1 MTFLVNNPDNFPAE
15 LADGFLAANRRY
27 VRKVFG
33 GAVRATEST
42 PGKVAM
48 IIGGGTGHYPAFA
61 GWVGQGMADGVIF
74 GNIFSSPSAAQ
85 AVSVAKAAH
94 KGGGVLIAFGNY
106 AGDVLHFGEAAEM
119 LSSEGIDAR
128 IAVVTDDIASASPE
142 ELHLRRGI
150 CGWVTVFKVTG
161 AACEDGKSLDE
172 VIAVFDN
179 VNYRTRTL
187 GVAFSG
193 CTLPGAD
200 HPLFTVPAGKMG
212 VGLGVH
218 GEPGIYDADLG
229 SADRVAQVLVDGL
242 MKDRPV
248 NPGDRVIAL
257 LNGLGSTT
265 YEELFI
271 TYRTVE
277 RLLGEAGVYII
288 DCEVGEL
295 TTSLDMAGVSLTLT
309 WLDEEI
315 ERYWN
320 APVDTPAIRRGT
332 MQAPR
337 FIDESQLATEA
348 PQVTVKEPGSS
359 ASQAA
364 ARQIVSGLES
374 VLETLREHQDELGT
388 LDAFAGDG
396 DHGVGMVRGAENG
409 LAAARELAD
418 QGAGAKTVLARAG
431 EQWSAQAGGT
441 SGALW
446 GAMLAAAGR
455 ALGDTDAVDA
465 VAQVRAARGA
475 LDALQ
480 RIGKAEP
487 DDKTML
493 DAFIPCV
500 RTLESQVQAGK
511 PIGEAWR
518 KAAEAAES
526 AAQATAPMRPRI
538 GRARPLAERSVG
550 HADAGA
556 VSFAYIV
563 RAIADQMTGGRG
575 RAAPVPVL
583 LNSRRPIMEL

>member
-1 MTFLVNNPDNFPAE
+1 MTFLVNNPHSFPAE

-85 AVSVAKAAH
+85 ALSVAKAAH

-119 LSSEGIDAR
+119 LRSEGIDAR

-200 HPLFTVPAGKMG
+200 RPLFTVPAGKMG

-229 SADRVAQVLVDGL
+229 SADQVARVLVDGL
-242 MKDRPV
+242 MKDRPD

-277 RLLGEAGVYII
+277 RLLGEAGVHVI

-309 WLDEEI
+309 WVDKEI

-348 PQVTVKEPGSS
+348 PKVTVKEPGSS

-374 VLETLREHQDELGT
+374 VLETLRERQDELGT

-396 DHGVGMVRGAENG
+396 DHGVGMVRGVENG

-455 ALGDTDAVDA
+455 ALGDTDPVDA
-465 VAQVRAARGA
+465 AAQVRAAREA

-480 RIGKAEP
+480 RVGKAEP

-500 RTLESQVQAGK
+500 QTLESEVQAGK

-556 VSFAYIV
+556 VSFGYIV
-563 RAIADQMTGGRG
+563 RTIADRMTG
-575 RAAPVPVL
+575 
-583 LNSRRPIMEL
+583 

>member
-1 MTFLVNNPDNFPAE
+1 MTFLVNNPHSFPAE

-85 AVSVAKAAH
+85 ALSVAKAAH

-119 LSSEGIDAR
+119 LRSEGIDAR

-142 ELHLRRGI
+142 ELHMRRGI

-200 HPLFTVPAGKMG
+200 RPLFTVPAGKMG

-229 SADRVAQVLVDGL
+229 SADQVAQVLVDGL
-242 MKDRPV
+242 MKDRPD

-277 RLLGEAGVYII
+277 RLLGEAGVHVI

-295 TTSLDMAGVSLTLT
+295 TTSLDMAGISLTLT
-309 WLDEEI
+309 WVDKEI

-348 PQVTVKEPGSS
+348 PKVTVKEPGSS

-374 VLETLREHQDELGT
+374 VLETLRERQDELGT

-396 DHGVGMVRGAENG
+396 DHGVGMVRGVENG
-409 LAAARELAD
+409 LAAARQLAD

-455 ALGDTDAVDA
+455 ALGDTDPVDA
-465 VAQVRAARGA
+465 AAQVRAAREA

-480 RIGKAEP
+480 RVGKAEP

-500 RTLESQVQAGK
+500 QTLESEVQAGK

-518 KAAEAAES
+518 KAAEAAEA

-556 VSFAYIV
+556 VSFGYIV
-563 RAIADQMTGGRG
+563 RTIADRMTG
-575 RAAPVPVL
+575 
-583 LNSRRPIMEL
+583 

>member
-1 MTFLVNNPDNFPAE
+1 MTFLVNNPHNFPAE

-85 AVSVAKAAH
+85 ALSVAKAAH

-119 LSSEGIDAR
+119 LRSEGIDAR

-142 ELHLRRGI
+142 ELHMRRGI

-200 HPLFTVPAGKMG
+200 RPLFTVPAGKMG

-229 SADRVAQVLVDGL
+229 SADQVAQVLVDGL
-242 MKDRPV
+242 MKDRPD

-277 RLLGEAGVYII
+277 RLLGEAGVHVI

-309 WLDEEI
+309 WVDKEI

-332 MQAPR
+332 MQAPP

-348 PQVTVKEPGSS
+348 PKVTVKEPGSS

-374 VLETLREHQDELGT
+374 VLETLRERQDELGT

-396 DHGVGMVRGAENG
+396 DHGVGMVRGVENG
-409 LAAARELAD
+409 LAAARQLAD

-455 ALGDTDAVDA
+455 ALGDTDPVDA
-465 VAQVRAARGA
+465 AAQVRAAREA

-480 RIGKAEP
+480 RVGKAEP

-500 RTLESQVQAGK
+500 QTLESEVQAGK

-518 KAAEAAES
+518 KAAEAAEA

-556 VSFAYIV
+556 VSFGYIV
-563 RAIADQMTGGRG
+563 RTIADRMTG
-575 RAAPVPVL
+575 
-583 LNSRRPIMEL
+583 

>member
-1 MTFLVNNPDNFPAE
+1 MTFLVNNPHSFPAE

-85 AVSVAKAAH
+85 ALSVAKAAH

-119 LSSEGIDAR
+119 LRSEGIDAR

-142 ELHLRRGI
+142 ELHMRRGI

-200 HPLFTVPAGKMG
+200 RPLFTVPAGKMG

-229 SADRVAQVLVDGL
+229 SADQVAQVLVDGL
-242 MKDRPV
+242 MKDRPD

-277 RLLGEAGVYII
+277 RLLGEAGVHVI

-309 WLDEEI
+309 WVDKEI

-348 PQVTVKEPGSS
+348 PKVTVKEPGSS

-374 VLETLREHQDELGT
+374 VLETLRERQDELGT

-396 DHGVGMVRGAENG
+396 DHGVGMVRGVENG
-409 LAAARELAD
+409 LAAARQLAD

-455 ALGDTDAVDA
+455 ALGDTDPVDA
-465 VAQVRAARGA
+465 AAQVRAAREA

-480 RIGKAEP
+480 RVGKAEP

-500 RTLESQVQAGK
+500 QTLESEVQAGK

-556 VSFAYIV
+556 VSFGYIV
-563 RAIADQMTGGRG
+563 RTIAARMTG
-575 RAAPVPVL
+575 
-583 LNSRRPIMEL
+583 

>member
-1 MTFLVNNPDNFPAE
+1 MTFLVNNPDHFPAE

-27 VRKVFG
+27 ARKVFG

-42 PGKVAM
+42 PGKVALVV
-48 IIGGGTGHYPAFA
+48 GGGTGHYPAFA

-85 AVSVAKAAH
+85 AVSVARAAH

-106 AGDVLHFGEAAEM
+106 SGDVLHFGEAAER
-119 LSSEGIDAR
+119 LGSEGIDAR
-128 IAVVTDDIASASPE
+128 IAVVTDDIASAAPE
-142 ELHLRRGI
+142 QLHLRRGI

-229 SADRVAQVLVDGL
+229 SADQVAHVLVDGL
-242 MKDRPV
+242 MKDRPD

-277 RLLGEAGVYII
+277 RLLGEAGVHVL

-295 TTSLDMAGVSLTLT
+295 TTSLDMAGISLTLT
-309 WLDEEI
+309 WVDEEI

-332 MQAPR
+332 MAAPR

-348 PQVTVKEPGSS
+348 PRVAVKEPGSP
-359 ASQAA
+359 ASRAA
-364 ARQIVSGLES
+364 ARQIVAGLES
-374 VLETLREHQDELGT
+374 VLEALRERQDELGA

-396 DHGVGMVRGAENG
+396 DHGVGMVRGAESG
-409 LAAARELAD
+409 LAAARELAGH
-418 QGAGAKTVLARAG
+418 GAGARTVLACAG

-446 GAMLAAAGR
+446 GAMLTAAGR
-455 ALGDTDAVDA
+455 ALGDVDAVDA
-465 VAQVRAARGA
+465 AAQVRAVREA
-475 LDALQ
+475 LEAL
-480 RIGKAEP
+480 RRVGKAEP

-493 DAFIPCV
+493 DALIPCV
-500 RTLESQVQAGK
+500 RTLESQVRAGK

-518 KAAEAAES
+518 QAAEAAEA
-526 AAQATAPMRPRI
+526 AAQATAPLRPRI

-556 VSFAYIV
+556 VSLGCVV
-563 RAIADQMTGGRG
+563 RTIANRMTG
-575 RAAPVPVL
+575 
-583 LNSRRPIMEL
+583 

>member
-1 MTFLVNNPDNFPAE
+1 MTFLVNNPHNFPAE

-85 AVSVAKAAH
+85 ALSVGKAAH

-119 LSSEGIDAR
+119 LRSEGIDAR

-172 VIAVFDN
+172 VIAIFDN

-200 HPLFTVPAGKMG
+200 RALFTVPAGKMG

-229 SADRVAQVLVDGL
+229 SADQVARVLVDGL
-242 MKDRPV
+242 MKDRPD

-277 RLLGEAGVYII
+277 RLLGEAGVHVI

-309 WLDEEI
+309 WVDKEI

-348 PQVTVKEPGSS
+348 PKVTVKEPGSS

-374 VLETLREHQDELGT
+374 VLETLRERQDELGT

-396 DHGVGMVRGAENG
+396 DHGVGMVRGVENG

-418 QGAGAKTVLARAG
+418 RGAGAKTVLARAG

-455 ALGDTDAVDA
+455 ALGDTDPVDA
-465 VAQVRAARGA
+465 AAQVRAAREA

-480 RIGKAEP
+480 RVGKAEP

-500 RTLESQVQAGK
+500 QTLESEVRAGK

-556 VSFAYIV
+556 VSFGYIV
-563 RAIADQMTGGRG
+563 RTIAARMTG
-575 RAAPVPVL
+575 
-583 LNSRRPIMEL
+583 

>member
-1 MTFLVNNPDNFPAE
+1 MTFLVNNPHNFPAE

-85 AVSVAKAAH
+85 ALSVGKAAH

-119 LSSEGIDAR
+119 LRSEGIDAR
-128 IAVVTDDIASASPE
+128 IAVVTDDIASASSE

-172 VIAVFDN
+172 VIAIFDN

-200 HPLFTVPAGKMG
+200 RPLFTVPAGKMG

-229 SADRVAQVLVDGL
+229 SADQVAQVLVDGL
-242 MKDRPV
+242 MKDRPD

-277 RLLGEAGVYII
+277 RLLGEAGVHVI

-309 WLDEEI
+309 WVDKEI

-320 APVDTPAIRRGT
+320 APVDTPAIRRKT
-332 MQAPR
+332 MQTPR

-348 PQVTVKEPGSS
+348 PKVTVKEPGSS

-374 VLETLREHQDELGT
+374 VLETLRERQDELGT

-396 DHGVGMVRGAENG
+396 DHGVGMVRGVENG

-418 QGAGAKTVLARAG
+418 RGAGAKTVLARAG

-455 ALGDTDAVDA
+455 ALGDTDPVDA
-465 VAQVRAARGA
+465 AAQVRAAREA

-480 RIGKAEP
+480 RVGKAEP

-500 RTLESQVQAGK
+500 QTLESEVQAGK

-556 VSFAYIV
+556 VSFGYIV
-563 RAIADQMTGGRG
+563 RTIAARMT
-575 RAAPVPVL
+575 A
-583 LNSRRPIMEL
+583 

>member
-1 MTFLVNNPDNFPAE
+1 MTFLINNPHNFPAE

-33 GAVRATEST
+33 GTVRATEST

-74 GNIFSSPSAAQ
+74 GNIFSSPSAPQ
-85 AVSVAKAAH
+85 ALSVAKAAH

-119 LSSEGIDAR
+119 LRSEGIDAR

-142 ELHLRRGI
+142 ELHMRRGI

-200 HPLFTVPAGKMG
+200 RPLFTVPAGKMG

-229 SADRVAQVLVDGL
+229 SADQVAQVLVDGL
-242 MKDRPV
+242 MKDRPD

-277 RLLGEAGVYII
+277 RLLGEAGVHVI

-309 WLDEEI
+309 WVDKEI

-348 PQVTVKEPGSS
+348 PKVTVKEPGSS

-374 VLETLREHQDELGT
+374 VLETLRERQDELGT

-396 DHGVGMVRGAENG
+396 DHGVGMVRGVENG
-409 LAAARELAD
+409 LAAARQLAD

-455 ALGDTDAVDA
+455 ALGDTDPVDA
-465 VAQVRAARGA
+465 AAQVRAAREA

-480 RIGKAEP
+480 RVGKAEP

-500 RTLESQVQAGK
+500 QTLESEVQAGK

-556 VSFAYIV
+556 VSFGYIV
-563 RAIADQMTGGRG
+563 RTIADRMTG
-575 RAAPVPVL
+575 
-583 LNSRRPIMEL
+583 

>member
-1 MTFLVNNPDNFPAE
+1 MTFLVNNPHNFPAE

-85 AVSVAKAAH
+85 ALSVAKAAH

-119 LSSEGIDAR
+119 LRSEGIDAR

-142 ELHLRRGI
+142 ELHMRRGI

-172 VIAVFDN
+172 VIAVFDH

-200 HPLFTVPAGKMG
+200 RPLFTVPAGKMG

-229 SADRVAQVLVDGL
+229 SADQVAQVLVDGL
-242 MKDRPV
+242 MKDRPD

-277 RLLGEAGVYII
+277 RLLGEAGVHVI

-295 TTSLDMAGVSLTLT
+295 TTSLDMAGISLTLT
-309 WLDEEI
+309 WVDKEI

-332 MQAPR
+332 MQAPP

-348 PQVTVKEPGSS
+348 PKVTVKEPGSS

-374 VLETLREHQDELGT
+374 VLETLRERQDELGT

-396 DHGVGMVRGAENG
+396 DHGVGMVRGVENG
-409 LAAARELAD
+409 LAAARQLAD

-455 ALGDTDAVDA
+455 ALGDTDPVDA
-465 VAQVRAARGA
+465 AAQVRAAREA

-480 RIGKAEP
+480 RVGKAEP

-500 RTLESQVQAGK
+500 QTLESEVQAGK

-518 KAAEAAES
+518 KAAEAAEA

-556 VSFAYIV
+556 VSFGYIV
-563 RAIADQMTGGRG
+563 RTIADRMTG
-575 RAAPVPVL
+575 
-583 LNSRRPIMEL
+583 

>member
-1 MTFLVNNPDNFPAE
+1 MTFLVNNPHNFPAE

-85 AVSVAKAAH
+85 ALSVGKAAH

-119 LSSEGIDAR
+119 LRSEGIDAR

-172 VIAVFDN
+172 VIAIFDN

-200 HPLFTVPAGKMG
+200 RALFTVPAGKMG

-229 SADRVAQVLVDGL
+229 SADQVARVLVDGL
-242 MKDRPV
+242 MKDRPD

-277 RLLGEAGVYII
+277 RLLGEAGVHVI

-309 WLDEEI
+309 WVDKEI

-348 PQVTVKEPGSS
+348 PKVTVKEPGSS

-374 VLETLREHQDELGT
+374 VLETLRERQDELGT

-396 DHGVGMVRGAENG
+396 DHGVGMVRGVENG

-418 QGAGAKTVLARAG
+418 RGAGAKTVLARAG

-455 ALGDTDAVDA
+455 ALGDTDPVDA
-465 VAQVRAARGA
+465 AAQVRAAREA

-480 RIGKAEP
+480 RVGKAEP

-500 RTLESQVQAGK
+500 QTLESEVQAGK

-556 VSFAYIV
+556 VSFGYIV
-563 RAIADQMTGGRG
+563 RTIAARMT
-575 RAAPVPVL
+575 V
-583 LNSRRPIMEL
+583 